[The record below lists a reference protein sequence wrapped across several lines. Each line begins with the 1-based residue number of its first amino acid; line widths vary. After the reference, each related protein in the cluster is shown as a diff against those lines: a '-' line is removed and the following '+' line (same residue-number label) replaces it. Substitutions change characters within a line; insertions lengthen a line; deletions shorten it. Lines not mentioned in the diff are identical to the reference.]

1 MEARDRLTP
10 EQLAAG
16 LAAREAR
23 EAEREAG
30 RAAMREQF
38 DREAQRNAALFFDE
52 HGSPIDFPTILE
64 GLVRAI
70 DTRLGKL
77 EIQKDAVEDLKTA
90 VDAHTK
96 LTEQLSTDCAPMIE
110 FAKAM
115 GGVTKMLNYMSVI
128 AKPLWYVC
136 AGIAGL
142 VILVFGALTAIKT
155 GVTITPPK

>member
-64 GLVRAI
+64 GFARAI
-70 DTRLGKL
+70 DTRIGQVEVEYRQLHTAVNENTELTKKLAEDTAEIVAVAKALSGTVKVIEMGGKL
-77 EIQKDAVEDLKTA
+77 
-90 VDAHTK
+90 
-96 LTEQLSTDCAPMIE
+96 
-110 FAKAM
+110 
-115 GGVTKMLNYMSVI
+115 
-128 AKPLWYVC
+128 AKPLALIFAALFGLAVF
-136 AGIAGL
+136 IAPL
-142 VILVFGALTAIKT
+142 FSFKT
-155 GVTITPPK
+155 GVTLTPPK

>member
-1 MEARDRLTP
+1 MDPHDRLTP

-23 EAEREAG
+23 AAEREAG

-38 DREAQRNAALFFDE
+38 EQEAQRNAALFFDE

-77 EIQKDAVEDLKTA
+77 EIQKDAVEEVRAAVTA
-90 VDAHTK
+90 NTK
-96 LTEQLSTDCAPMIE
+96 ATEKLATDCAPMIE
-110 FAKAM
+110 FAKAVS
-115 GGVTKMLNYMSVI
+115 GFTKFMNYLSSI
-128 AKPLWYVC
+128 AKPVGWTIFGLS
-136 AGIAGL
+136 AL
-142 VILVFGALTAIKT
+142 VIFVVAAWNSFWTGTPLPIK
-155 GVTITPPK
+155 K